1 MALLGIDES
10 LPENPDLL
18 RHMMWAR
25 SGKVPAASADDL
37 RVATFSAGLSRSAPG
52 LLADE
57 LSAPGSVQAQ
67 RVAETV
73 QRAAPDVVLLTDFDV
88 DSGEAAAR
96 SFRTN
101 YLAVGTGGQE
111 GIDYPHVYTAE
122 VNNGVDTGADLDNDG
137 VIGGQGDHFSAGH
150 DLKQA
155 QAERANFTVEER
167 WAYEEL
173 RYFDYSMKI
182 WDFPKPTI
190 AQVQGACVAGGFMIA
205 NMCDLVVASE
215 SAYFSDPVGHTL
227 GAAATE
233 VLIHPWVMGA
243 RKAKEMLYMGSRI
256 SAQEALAIGMVN
268 RVVGDA
274 QLGEAALAM
283 AQQIAK
289 APPFGLRLIKRSINR
304 SLDAQG
310 LRTALAA
317 HFDTHQLSHLSEGFL
332 TARDRGLSNAIQKN
346 PEKAA

>member
-1 MALLGIDES
+1 MAF
-10 LPENPDLL
+10 
-18 RHMMWAR
+18 
-25 SGKVPAASADDL
+25 
-37 RVATFSAGLSRSAPG
+37 ATIALEDHGAVRRI
-52 LLADE
+52 LLARPAQRNAQSQQMLDE
-57 LSAPGSVQAQ
+57 LMHAM
-67 RVAETV
+67 
-73 QRAAPDVVLLTDFDV
+73 D
-88 DSGEAAAR
+88 AAR
-96 SFRTN
+96 VDDS
-101 YLAVGTGGQE
+101 
-111 GIDYPHVYTAE
+111 
-122 VNNGVDTGADLDNDG
+122 VNVV

-173 RYFDYSMKI
+173 RYYDYSLKI

-243 RKAKEMLYMGSRI
+243 RKAKEMLYTGGKI
-256 SAQEALAIGMVN
+256 SAREAHAIGMVN
-268 RVVGDA
+268 RVVTDAELGDT
-274 QLGEAALAM
+274 ALAM

-310 LRTALAA
+310 MRTALQA

-332 TARDRGLSNAIQKN
+332 TARDRGLAKAIQKN

>member
-1 MALLGIDES
+1 MAFDTLEI
-10 LPENPDLL
+10 ENHGAV
-18 RHMMWAR
+18 R
-25 SGKVPAASADDL
+25 
-37 RVATFSAGLSRSAPG
+37 RV
-52 LLADE
+52 LLAREAQRNAQNQQMLDE
-57 LSAPGSVQAQ
+57 LM
-67 RVAETV
+67 
-73 QRAAPDVVLLTDFDV
+73 AALDD
-88 DSGEAAAR
+88 AR
-96 SFRTN
+96 RDDGVH
-101 YLAVGTGGQE
+101 AV
-111 GIDYPHVYTAE
+111 
-122 VNNGVDTGADLDNDG
+122 
-137 VIGGQGDHFSAGH
+137 VIGGKGAHFSAGH

-155 QAERANFTVEER
+155 QAERSNFTVEER

-173 RYFDYSMKI
+173 RYFDYSLRI

-243 RKAKEMLYMGSRI
+243 RKAKELLFTGGRL
-256 SAQEALAIGMVN
+256 SASEAHAIGMVN
-268 RVVGDA
+268 RVVSDA
-274 QLGEAALAM
+274 ELGESTLAL

-304 SLDAQG
+304 TLDAQG

-346 PEKAA
+346 REASA

>member
-1 MALLGIDES
+1 MAYDTLEIEDHGAVRRI
-10 LPENPDLL
+10 
-18 RHMMWAR
+18 
-25 SGKVPAASADDL
+25 
-37 RVATFSAGLSRSAPG
+37 
-52 LLADE
+52 LLAREAQRNAQSQQMLDE
-57 LSAPGSVQAQ
+57 LMAAFDEAQ
-67 RVAETV
+67 REEGVRV
-73 QRAAPDVVLLTDFDV
+73 VVL
-88 DSGEAAAR
+88 
-96 SFRTN
+96 
-101 YLAVGTGGQE
+101 GGK
-111 GIDYPHVYTAE
+111 
-122 VNNGVDTGADLDNDG
+122 GA
-137 VIGGQGDHFSAGH
+137 HFSAGH

-173 RYFDYSMKI
+173 RYYDYSLKI

-243 RKAKEMLYMGSRI
+243 RKAKEMLFTGVKI
-256 SAQEALAIGMVN
+256 SAQEAHAMGMVN

-274 QLGEAALAM
+274 ELDEATLAM

-304 SLDAQG
+304 GLDAQG
-310 LRTALAA
+310 LRAALAA

-332 TARDRGLSNAIQKN
+332 TARDRGLANAIQKTPGN
-346 PEKAA
+346 PTERSA

>member
-1 MALLGIDES
+1 MAYTTLEV
-10 LPENPDLL
+10 ENHGAV
-18 RHMMWAR
+18 RR
-25 SGKVPAASADDL
+25 I
-37 RVATFSAGLSRSAPG
+37 
-52 LLADE
+52 LLARAAQRNAQSQQMLDE
-57 LSAPGSVQAQ
+57 LMQAFDEAQ
-67 RVAETV
+67 RDDGVRV
-73 QRAAPDVVLLTDFDV
+73 VVL
-88 DSGEAAAR
+88 
-96 SFRTN
+96 
-101 YLAVGTGGQE
+101 
-111 GIDYPHVYTAE
+111 
-122 VNNGVDTGADLDNDG
+122 
-137 VIGGQGDHFSAGH
+137 GGQGEHFSAGH

-155 QAERANFTVEER
+155 QSERSNFTVEER

-173 RYFDYSMKI
+173 RYFDYSMRI

-243 RKAKEMLYMGSRI
+243 RKAKEMLYTGARV
-256 SAQEALAIGMVN
+256 SAQEAHAIGMVN
-268 RVVGDA
+268 RVVPDAELGD
-274 QLGEAALAM
+274 AALAM
-283 AQQIAK
+283 AQQIAT

-304 SLDAQG
+304 TLDAQG

-332 TARDRGLSNAIQKN
+332 TARDRGLASAIQKN
-346 PEKAA
+346 RDGAAKAE

>member
-1 MALLGIDES
+1 MANYETLEI
-10 LPENPDLL
+10 ENHCAV
-18 RHMMWAR
+18 RR
-25 SGKVPAASADDL
+25 I
-37 RVATFSAGLSRSAPG
+37 
-52 LLADE
+52 LLAREAQRNAQSQQMLDE
-57 LSAPGSVQAQ
+57 LMAAFDEARVDNSVN
-67 RVAETV
+67 V
-73 QRAAPDVVLLTDFDV
+73 VVL
-88 DSGEAAAR
+88 
-96 SFRTN
+96 
-101 YLAVGTGGQE
+101 GGK
-111 GIDYPHVYTAE
+111 
-122 VNNGVDTGADLDNDG
+122 GA
-137 VIGGQGDHFSAGH
+137 HFSAGH

-243 RKAKEMLYMGSRI
+243 RKAKEMLFTGGKI
-256 SAQEALAIGMVN
+256 SAQEAKEIGMVN
-268 RVVGDA
+268 RVVTDA
-274 QLGEAALAM
+274 ELSDATLAL

-289 APPFGLRLIKRSINR
+289 APPFGLHLIKRSINR
-304 SLDAQG
+304 SLDSQG

-332 TARDRGLSNAIQKN
+332 TARDRGLANAIQKN
-346 PEKAA
+346 PEKTA

>member
-1 MALLGIDES
+1 M
-10 LPENPDLL
+10 P
-18 RHMMWAR
+18 
-25 SGKVPAASADDL
+25 
-37 RVATFSAGLSRSAPG
+37 FSCIEIQDNGQVRTI
-52 LLADE
+52 LLAREAQRNAQNQQMLDE
-57 LSAPGSVQAQ
+57 LMQALDEAKADAQ
-67 RVAETV
+67 VH
-73 QRAAPDVVLLTDFDV
+73 VV
-88 DSGEAAAR
+88 
-96 SFRTN
+96 
-101 YLAVGTGGQE
+101 
-111 GIDYPHVYTAE
+111 
-122 VNNGVDTGADLDNDG
+122 
-137 VIGGQGDHFSAGH
+137 VIGGKGAHFSAGH

-155 QAERANFTVEER
+155 QAERANFTVEQR

-173 RYFDYSMKI
+173 RYFDYSLAI

-243 RKAKEMLYMGSRI
+243 RKAKEMLFTGGKI
-256 SAQEALAIGMVN
+256 SAQEAKEIGMVN
-268 RVVGDA
+268 RVVSDA
-274 QLGEAALAM
+274 ELSDATMAL

-289 APPFGLRLIKRSINR
+289 APPFGLKLIKRSINR
-304 SLDAQG
+304 TLDTQG
-310 LRTALAA
+310 MRSALEA

-346 PEKAA
+346 PEKV

>member
-1 MALLGIDES
+1 MSHETIEVTNVGAVRRIFL
-10 LPENPDLL
+10 N
-18 RHMMWAR
+18 R
-25 SGKVPAASADDL
+25 PAQRNAQSQQML
-37 RVATFSAGLSRSAPG
+37 
-52 LLADE
+52 DE
-57 LSAPGSVQAQ
+57 LMAALDEAKADTSVN
-67 RVAETV
+67 
-73 QRAAPDVVLLTDFDV
+73 VV
-88 DSGEAAAR
+88 
-96 SFRTN
+96 
-101 YLAVGTGGQE
+101 
-111 GIDYPHVYTAE
+111 
-122 VNNGVDTGADLDNDG
+122 
-137 VIGGQGDHFSAGH
+137 VIGGNGDHFSAGH

-155 QAERANFTVEER
+155 QAERSNFTVEER

-215 SAYFSDPVGHTL
+215 NAYFSDPVGHTL

-243 RKAKEMLYMGSRI
+243 RKAKEMLFTGGRV
-256 SAQEALAIGMVN
+256 SAQEAKDMGMVN
-268 RVVGDA
+268 RVVSDA
-274 QLGEAALAM
+274 ELSDATLVL

-289 APPFGLRLIKRSINR
+289 APTFGLHLIKRSINR

-317 HFDTHQLSHLSEGFL
+317 HFDTHQLSHLSNGFL
-332 TARDRGLSNAIQKN
+332 TARDRGLANAIQKN
-346 PEKAA
+346 PEKA

>member
-1 MALLGIDES
+1 MAYETLEI
-10 LPENPDLL
+10 ENHGAV
-18 RHMMWAR
+18 RR
-25 SGKVPAASADDL
+25 I
-37 RVATFSAGLSRSAPG
+37 
-52 LLADE
+52 LLAREAQRNAQSQQMLDE
-57 LSAPGSVQAQ
+57 LMAAFDEARVDNSVN
-67 RVAETV
+67 V
-73 QRAAPDVVLLTDFDV
+73 VVL
-88 DSGEAAAR
+88 
-96 SFRTN
+96 
-101 YLAVGTGGQE
+101 GGK
-111 GIDYPHVYTAE
+111 
-122 VNNGVDTGADLDNDG
+122 GA
-137 VIGGQGDHFSAGH
+137 HFSAGH

-182 WDFPKPTI
+182 WDFPKPTV

-205 NMCDLVVASE
+205 NMCDLVVASD

-243 RKAKEMLYMGSRI
+243 RKAKEMLFTGGKI
-256 SAQEALAIGMVN
+256 SAQEAKEIGMVN
-268 RVVGDA
+268 RVVSDA
-274 QLGEAALAM
+274 ELSEATLAL

-289 APPFGLRLIKRSINR
+289 APSFGLHLIKRSINR
-304 SLDAQG
+304 SLDSQG

-317 HFDTHQLSHLSEGFL
+317 HFDTHQLSHLSHGFL
-332 TARDRGLSNAIQKN
+332 TARDRGLANAIQKN

>member
-1 MALLGIDES
+1 MANYETLEI
-10 LPENPDLL
+10 ENHGAV
-18 RHMMWAR
+18 RR
-25 SGKVPAASADDL
+25 I
-37 RVATFSAGLSRSAPG
+37 
-52 LLADE
+52 LLAREAQRNAQSQQMLDE
-57 LSAPGSVQAQ
+57 LMAAFDEARVDNSVN
-67 RVAETV
+67 V
-73 QRAAPDVVLLTDFDV
+73 VVL
-88 DSGEAAAR
+88 
-96 SFRTN
+96 
-101 YLAVGTGGQE
+101 GGK
-111 GIDYPHVYTAE
+111 
-122 VNNGVDTGADLDNDG
+122 GA
-137 VIGGQGDHFSAGH
+137 HFSAGH

-243 RKAKEMLYMGSRI
+243 RKAKEMLFTGGKI
-256 SAQEALAIGMVN
+256 SAQEAKEIGMVN
-268 RVVGDA
+268 RVVTDA
-274 QLGEAALAM
+274 ELSDATLAL

-289 APPFGLRLIKRSINR
+289 APPFGLHLIKRSINR
-304 SLDAQG
+304 SLDSQG

-317 HFDTHQLSHLSEGFL
+317 HFDTHQLSHLSNGFL
-332 TARDRGLSNAIQKN
+332 TARDRGLANAIQKN
-346 PEKAA
+346 PEKA

>member
-1 MALLGIDES
+1 MAYDTLAIEDHGAVRRI
-10 LPENPDLL
+10 
-18 RHMMWAR
+18 
-25 SGKVPAASADDL
+25 
-37 RVATFSAGLSRSAPG
+37 
-52 LLADE
+52 LLARPAQRNAQSQQMLDE
-57 LSAPGSVQAQ
+57 LMHAMDEARTDDAVH
-67 RVAETV
+67 
-73 QRAAPDVVLLTDFDV
+73 VV
-88 DSGEAAAR
+88 
-96 SFRTN
+96 
-101 YLAVGTGGQE
+101 
-111 GIDYPHVYTAE
+111 
-122 VNNGVDTGADLDNDG
+122 

-243 RKAKEMLYMGSRI
+243 RKAKEMLYMGSKI
-256 SAQEALAIGMVN
+256 SAREAEAIGMVN

-274 QLGEAALAM
+274 ELGETALAM

>member
-1 MALLGIDES
+1 MTYDTLEI
-10 LPENPDLL
+10 ENHGAV
-18 RHMMWAR
+18 RR
-25 SGKVPAASADDL
+25 I
-37 RVATFSAGLSRSAPG
+37 
-52 LLADE
+52 LLAREAQRNAQSQQMLDE
-57 LSAPGSVQAQ
+57 LMAAFDAARVDDSVN
-67 RVAETV
+67 V
-73 QRAAPDVVLLTDFDV
+73 VVL
-88 DSGEAAAR
+88 GCK
-96 SFRTN
+96 
-101 YLAVGTGGQE
+101 
-111 GIDYPHVYTAE
+111 
-122 VNNGVDTGADLDNDG
+122 GA
-137 VIGGQGDHFSAGH
+137 HFSAGH

-155 QAERANFTVEER
+155 QAERSNFTVEER

-243 RKAKEMLYMGSRI
+243 RKAKEMLFTGGKI
-256 SAQEALAIGMVN
+256 SAQEAKEMGMVN
-268 RVVGDA
+268 RVVSDA
-274 QLGEAALAM
+274 ELPDAAMAL

-289 APPFGLRLIKRSINR
+289 APPFGLHLIKRSINR
-304 SLDAQG
+304 TLDSQG

-317 HFDTHQLSHLSEGFL
+317 HFDTHQLSHLSNGFL
-332 TARDRGLSNAIQKN
+332 TARDRGLANAIQKN
-346 PEKAA
+346 PEKA

>member
-1 MALLGIDES
+1 MAYDTLAIEDHGAVRRILLARPAQRNAQSQQMLDE
-10 LPENPDLL
+10 LMHAMDA
-18 RHMMWAR
+18 AR
-25 SGKVPAASADDL
+25 ADDAV
-37 RVATFSAGLSRSAPG
+37 RV
-52 LLADE
+52 
-57 LSAPGSVQAQ
+57 V
-67 RVAETV
+67 
-73 QRAAPDVVLLTDFDV
+73 
-88 DSGEAAAR
+88 
-96 SFRTN
+96 
-101 YLAVGTGGQE
+101 
-111 GIDYPHVYTAE
+111 
-122 VNNGVDTGADLDNDG
+122 

-155 QAERANFTVEER
+155 QAERSNFTVEER

-227 GAAATE
+227 GAAAVE

-243 RKAKEMLYMGSRI
+243 RKAKEMLFTGGKI
-256 SAQEALAIGMVN
+256 SAQEAKEIGMVN
-268 RVVGDA
+268 RVVTDA
-274 QLGEAALAM
+274 ELSDATLAL

-289 APPFGLRLIKRSINR
+289 APPFGLHLIKRSINR
-304 SLDAQG
+304 SLDSQG

-332 TARDRGLSNAIQKN
+332 TARDRGLANAIQKN
-346 PEKAA
+346 PEKA